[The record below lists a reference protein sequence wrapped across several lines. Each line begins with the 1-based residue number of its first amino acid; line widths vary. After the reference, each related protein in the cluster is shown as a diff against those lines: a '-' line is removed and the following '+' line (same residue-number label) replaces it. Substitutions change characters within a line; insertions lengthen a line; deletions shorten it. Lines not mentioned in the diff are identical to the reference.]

1 MAMKLQAL
9 QVSFR
14 YRFRTYVRGKTVFLM
29 KKKTNYFSLCIKC
42 FFFFGTKLCSVS
54 AQNVVSQ
61 LCVAVYNNILKTL
74 EPRVKNMTN
83 FVFNVY
89 KVKSGVQN
97 ASLLQGRIVNLG
109 IRCTRDSSGTE
120 YFSCL
125 IFKTFGLLSC
135 EYILY
140 FFFIFVNLQNAKR
153 LAFIHDAISLS
164 LNRGGTPGNS
174 WWECA
179 TLFSKS

>member
-1 MAMKLQAL
+1 M
-9 QVSFR
+9 
-14 YRFRTYVRGKTVFLM
+14 
-29 KKKTNYFSLCIKC
+29 
-42 FFFFGTKLCSVS
+42 
-54 AQNVVSQ
+54 
-61 LCVAVYNNILKTL
+61 YNNILKTL

-135 EYILY
+135 KYILY
-140 FFFIFVNLQNAKR
+140 FFFIFVNL
-153 LAFIHDAISLS
+153 
-164 LNRGGTPGNS
+164 
-174 WWECA
+174 
-179 TLFSKS
+179 

>member
-1 MAMKLQAL
+1 M
-9 QVSFR
+9 
-14 YRFRTYVRGKTVFLM
+14 
-29 KKKTNYFSLCIKC
+29 
-42 FFFFGTKLCSVS
+42 
-54 AQNVVSQ
+54 
-61 LCVAVYNNILKTL
+61 YNNILKTL

-140 FFFIFVNLQNAKR
+140 FFFYIFVNL
-153 LAFIHDAISLS
+153 
-164 LNRGGTPGNS
+164 
-174 WWECA
+174 
-179 TLFSKS
+179 